1 MTVVDNAM
9 TLLKS
14 AEIDRFVAK
23 PDPARPIVLLF
34 GPDAGAVSERAD
46 AIVRASVDDISDP
59 FALVRLEGEEL
70 IADPARLIDEVQTV
84 PLFGGRR
91 AVRVRAGARN
101 IATAL
106 EPLLAI
112 KLVDCRV
119 VIEAGDLKRNAPLRS
134 LCERAPSVAA
144 LPCYADGERDL
155 ARLIDEEMRAAGL
168 AISPEARAALIP
180 LLGGDR
186 RASRNELRKLAA
198 YAHGEA
204 GVDIADVVAVVA
216 DASAL
221 ALDEVIDAALTGRTK
236 DLDVQLGKAL
246 AAGTSP
252 GTVVFA
258 AQRQIANLHKAR
270 LAVEAG
276 TGVTEQVEAMRVHF
290 SRKGAV
296 EAALKSWTS
305 AKLSRAMQEVAAA
318 QLETRLKPALA
329 DAVTRRALQQ
339 LALAARRKD

>member
-1 MTVVDNAM
+1 M

-14 AEIDRFVAK
+14 AEIYRFVAR

-46 AIVRASVDDISDP
+46 AIIRASVDDPADP
-59 FALVRLEGEEL
+59 FALTRLEGEEL
-70 IADPARLIDEVQTV
+70 LADPARLLDEVQTV

-101 IATAL
+101 VAAAV

-119 VIEAGDLKRNAPLRS
+119 VIEAGDLKRNAPLRA

-144 LPCYADGERDL
+144 LPCYADSERDL
-155 ARLIDEEMRAAGL
+155 ARLIDEEMRHAGL
-168 AISPEARAALIP
+168 TISAEARAALVP

-198 YAHGEA
+198 YAHG
-204 GVDIADVVAVVA
+204 GTRVDIADVIAVVA

-221 ALDEVIDAALTGRTK
+221 ALDEMIDAAFAGQTK

-252 GTVVFA
+252 GAVVFA

-270 LAVEAG
+270 LAIEAG
-276 TGVTEQVEAMRVHF
+276 TGAAEQVETMRVHF
-290 SRKGAV
+290 SRKGAI
-296 EAALKSWTS
+296 EAALRAWTS
-305 AKLSRAMQEVAAA
+305 TKLVRAMQAVADA

-329 DAVTRRALQQ
+329 EAITRRALQQ
-339 LALAARRKD
+339 LALAARRRDSASTP